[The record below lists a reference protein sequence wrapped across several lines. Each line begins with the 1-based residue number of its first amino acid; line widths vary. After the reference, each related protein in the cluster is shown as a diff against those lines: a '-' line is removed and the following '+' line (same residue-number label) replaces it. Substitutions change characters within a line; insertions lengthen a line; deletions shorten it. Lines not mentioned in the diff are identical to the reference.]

1 VILSFGRDLM
11 NTRFRKLARIG
22 SSLSAQEQRA
32 TRVAEEARQTM
43 SMPIELRN
51 FSSKAE
57 AMEWLL
63 K

>member
-1 VILSFGRDLM
+1 MILSFGRDLM
-11 NTRFRKLARIG
+11 NTRLRKLARIG